1 MREIGIDSVERN
13 ARKPEPIETVVFKER
28 ELHPFAYEAP
38 SSIDDAVALLDEH
51 GERARP
57 IAGGTDVLV
66 QARANRWDLDAIVD
80 VKNIP
85 ELTAISH
92 YPDGS
97 SSIGAATPC
106 YQIYEDQKI
115 RDNFPGIIDA
125 VEMIGGIQIQ
135 SRASLGGNLC
145 NSSPS
150 ADGICPLI
158 AYNAVCHIAG
168 PNNQHRDIPVEE
180 FCTGPGSNVLGKGEI
195 LVSLVLP
202 APGDNFGAAYVRF
215 IPRNEMDIAVAGA
228 GVSVRLNA
236 AGDKFEEARIALA
249 AVAPV
254 PLLVDAAAEA
264 LVGNSV
270 SDDVIENAA
279 NIAGNAAT
287 PITDMRGTVDQRV
300 SLARVLTRRMIDKAV
315 ERARG

>member
-1 MREIGIDSVERN
+1 M
-13 ARKPEPIETVVFKER
+13 
-28 ELHPFAYEAP
+28 HPFAYEAP
-38 SSIDDAVALLDEH
+38 GSIEEAVALLDKH
-51 GERARP
+51 GDRARP

-85 ELTAISH
+85 ELTQISH

-97 SSIGAATPC
+97 VSIGAAVPC

-115 RDNFPGIIDA
+115 RDAFPGIIDA

-158 AYNAVCHIAG
+158 AYNAVCHIAAPG
-168 PNNQHRDIPVEE
+168 GENSHRDVAVED
-180 FCTGPGSNVLGKGEI
+180 FCTGPGSNVLGRGEI

-202 APGDNFGAAYVRF
+202 NPGDNFGAAYERF

-228 GVSVRLNA
+228 GVSVKLND
-236 AGDKFEEARIALA
+236 AGDTFEAARVALA

-254 PLLVDAAAEA
+254 PLVVPAAEAA

-270 SDDVIENAA
+270 SEATIEAA
-279 NIAGNAAT
+279 AAAAADAAS
-287 PITDMRGTVDQRV
+287 PISDMRGTIAQRKHL
-300 SLARVLTRRMIDKAV
+300 SGVLTRRMINKAV

>member
-1 MREIGIDSVERN
+1 M
-13 ARKPEPIETVVFKER
+13 
-28 ELHPFAYEAP
+28 HPFAYKAP
-38 SSIDDAVALLDEH
+38 TSIEDAVAVLDKH
-51 GERARP
+51 GDRARP

-80 VKNIP
+80 VKNIA
-85 ELTAISH
+85 ELTDISH

-97 SSIGAATPC
+97 VAIGAATAC
-106 YQIYEDQKI
+106 YKIYEDETI
-115 RDNFPGIIDA
+115 RANFPGIIDA

-168 PNNQHRDIPVEE
+168 PGGEDHHRDVAVED
-180 FCTGPGSNVLGKGEI
+180 FCTGPGSNVLGRGEI

-202 APGDNFGAAYVRF
+202 NPGSNFGAAYERF

-228 GVSVRLNA
+228 GVSVKLNA
-236 AGDKFEEARIALA
+236 AGNMFEAARVALA

-254 PLLVDAAAEA
+254 PLVVPAAEEA
-264 LVGNSV
+264 LVGNAV
-270 SDDVIENAA
+270 SDDVIEAA
-279 NIAGNAAT
+279 AKIAGDAAS
-287 PITDMRGTVDQRV
+287 PISDMRGTIEQRKHL
-300 SLARVLTRRMIDKAV
+300 SAVLTRRMINKSV

>member
-1 MREIGIDSVERN
+1 M
-13 ARKPEPIETVVFKER
+13 
-28 ELHPFAYEAP
+28 HPFAYEAP
-38 SSIDDAVALLDEH
+38 GTIEEAVALLDKH
-51 GERARP
+51 GDRARP

-85 ELTAISH
+85 ELTEISH

-97 SSIGAATPC
+97 VSIGAAVPC
-106 YQIYEDQKI
+106 YKIYEDQKI
-115 RDNFPGIIDA
+115 RDSFPGIIDA

-158 AYNAVCHIAG
+158 AYSAVCHIAAPG
-168 PNNQHRDIPVEE
+168 GESSHRDVAVED
-180 FCTGPGSNVLGKGEI
+180 FCTGPGSNVLGRGEI

-202 APGDNFGAAYVRF
+202 NPGSNFGAAYERF

-228 GVSVRLNA
+228 GVSVKLNA
-236 AGDKFEEARIALA
+236 AGDRFESARVALA

-254 PLLVDAAAEA
+254 PLVVPGAADA

-270 SDDVIENAA
+270 SDDVIAA
-279 NIAGNAAT
+279 AAAAAADAAS
-287 PITDMRGTVDQRV
+287 PISDMRGTVAQRKH
-300 SLARVLTRRMIDKAV
+300 LAGVLTRRMINQAV

>member
-1 MREIGIDSVERN
+1 M
-13 ARKPEPIETVVFKER
+13 
-28 ELHPFAYEAP
+28 HPFAYEAP
-38 SSIDDAVALLDEH
+38 GSIGEAVALLEEH
-51 GERARP
+51 GDRARP

-85 ELTAISH
+85 ELTEISH

-97 SSIGAATPC
+97 VAIGAAVAC
-106 YQIYEDQKI
+106 YQIYEDEKI
-115 RDNFPGIIDA
+115 RARFPGIIDA

-168 PNNQHRDIPVEE
+168 PGDDDSHRNIPVED
-180 FCTGPGSNVLGKGEI
+180 FCTGPGTNVLERGEI

-202 APGDNFGAAYVRF
+202 NPGGNFGAAYERF

-228 GVSVRLNA
+228 GVSVKLND
-236 AGDKFEEARIALA
+236 AGDTFEAARVALA

-254 PLLVDAAAEA
+254 PLVVPAAESALAGTAVSDAVIEAAAQAAGEA
-264 LVGNSV
+264 AS
-270 SDDVIENAA
+270 
-279 NIAGNAAT
+279 
-287 PITDMRGTVDQRV
+287 PITDMRGTIDQRKH
-300 SLARVLTRRMIDKAV
+300 LAAVLTRRMINKSV

>member
-1 MREIGIDSVERN
+1 M
-13 ARKPEPIETVVFKER
+13 
-28 ELHPFAYEAP
+28 HPFAYEAP
-38 SSIDDAVALLDEH
+38 GSIEEAVALLDKH
-51 GERARP
+51 GDRARP

-85 ELTAISH
+85 ELTQISH

-97 SSIGAATPC
+97 VSIGAAVPC

-115 RDNFPGIIDA
+115 RDAFPGIIDA

-168 PNNQHRDIPVEE
+168 SGGDDAHRDVAVED
-180 FCTGPGSNVLGKGEI
+180 FCTGPGSNVLGRGEI

-202 APGDNFGAAYVRF
+202 NPGDNSGAAYERF

-228 GVSVRLNA
+228 GVSVKLND
-236 AGDKFEEARIALA
+236 AGDTFEAARVALA

-254 PLLVDAAAEA
+254 PLVVPAAEAA

-270 SDDVIENAA
+270 SEATIGAA
-279 NIAGNAAT
+279 AAAAADAAS
-287 PITDMRGTVDQRV
+287 PISDMRGTIAQRKHL
-300 SLARVLTRRMIDKAV
+300 SGVLTRRMINKAV